1 MGVEEGVRTF
11 SAKPDSAKWGN
22 VSYRTVS
29 AKWGNV
35 SYRTEC
41 RQHCILSTFTRRKAQ
56 PYVFIHNF
64 LAEDLF

>member
-29 AKWGNV
+29 ANPNPNRCSDTKTNPN
-35 SYRTEC
+35 STPNPKPN
-41 RQHCILSTFTRRKAQ
+41 LSK
-56 PYVFIHNF
+56 PYLSN
-64 LAEDLF
+64 